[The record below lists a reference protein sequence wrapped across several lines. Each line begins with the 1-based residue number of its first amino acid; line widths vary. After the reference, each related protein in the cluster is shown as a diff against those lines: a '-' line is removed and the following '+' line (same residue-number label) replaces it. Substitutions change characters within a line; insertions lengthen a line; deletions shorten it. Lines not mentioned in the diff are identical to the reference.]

1 MKINW
6 DAVLTFLY
14 VVPSLAWF
22 FASFSQ
28 IYKSFQA
35 NKDKIKTATQEQIHA
50 VQTLAEKAQNVIQ
63 EKLHDAKDPK
73 PNEPKSP
80 DQEPPVQTPPSPQI

>member
-6 DAVLTFLY
+6 DAVFTFLY

-22 FASFSQ
+22 FAAFSQ

-35 NKDKIKTATQEQIHA
+35 NKDKIKTVTQEQIHA

-63 EKLHDAKDPK
+63 EKLHDPKDV
-73 PNEPKSP
+73 
-80 DQEPPVQTPPSPQI
+80 QEPPVQEPKNPQV